1 MIFMALLRYTMT
13 AFRVHILTSE
23 ALKALGFLFESAFG
37 KMLTIKPPEDFCLTI
52 KIYQKDTNE

>member
-1 MIFMALLRYTMT
+1 MT

-37 KMLTIKPPEDFCLTI
+37 KMLTIKPPEDFRLTI
-52 KIYQKDTNE
+52 KIYQKDMNE